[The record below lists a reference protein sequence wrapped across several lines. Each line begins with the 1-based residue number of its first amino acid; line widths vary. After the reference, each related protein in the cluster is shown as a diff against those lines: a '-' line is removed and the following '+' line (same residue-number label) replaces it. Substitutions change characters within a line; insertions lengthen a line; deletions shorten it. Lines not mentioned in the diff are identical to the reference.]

1 MVTLAID
8 YRPNHFSRFDI
19 FVITPEVV
27 MQIQYYIIV
36 QSLATGLM
44 PYTMGGGD
52 GPDGHGRMT
61 SSLFTVTLLL
71 LCEGPQGPQLSTC
84 TPSLKSQFFLY
95 IIIFFLAFAKF
106 IWVALP

>member
-1 MVTLAID
+1 M
-8 YRPNHFSRFDI
+8 
-19 FVITPEVV
+19 TPQVV

-36 QSLATGLM
+36 QSLATGLI
-44 PYTMGGGD
+44 PYTMRGKGGG
-52 GPDGHGRMT
+52 GGEADGHGRTT

-84 TPSLKSQFFLY
+84 TPSLKSQFF
-95 IIIFFLAFAKF
+95 FFTFAKF